1 MDDTSTTTD
10 DPAPALSPILAADLL
25 AEQYRLAPR
34 GTVRHPGT
42 RSLAQ
47 LLADR
52 AKAFTEELAPDRAAA

>member
-1 MDDTSTTTD
+1 MDDTRTTD
-10 DPAPALSPILAADLL
+10 TAPTLSPVLAADLL